1 MSKNSSGSG
10 DNGKRSTLLLPIIGS
25 VVAIGLILLLGFIAN
40 RLIEI
45 EETIAFRPPQPSGA
59 LVLPPDLVAKGRA
72 VYVPAYAHIYRH
84 GGEAMQL
91 ENTLSV
97 RNTDPQNPLRID
109 QVRYVD
115 TDGKP
120 IRELADQP
128 IVLGPLQTASYLV
141 EKGDRSGGSGA
152 NFIVEWSAQKEIN
165 PPIIEAIMIG
175 VDGVSFTSR
184 GVPIARH

>member
-1 MSKNSSGSG
+1 MSEKSSGPG
-10 DNGKRSTLLLPIIGS
+10 EDGKARSLLLPMLGS
-25 VVAIGLILLLGFIAN
+25 IVAIGLIVLLGFIAN

-72 VYVPAYAHIYRH
+72 VYVPAYSHIYRQ
-84 GGEAMQL
+84 GGEATPL

-97 RNTDPQNPLRID
+97 RNTDPENPLRID
-109 QVRYVD
+109 QVRYFD
-115 TDGKP
+115 TEGTP
-120 IRELADQP
+120 IRDLADQP

-141 EKGDRSGGSGA
+141 GKDDRGGGSGA
-152 NFIVEWSAQKEIN
+152 NFIVEWSAQREIN

-184 GVPIARH
+184 GVPIERH